1 MPFTVGL
8 TGGIGCGK
16 SSTARLFG
24 KQGALIVDTDAIAR
38 ELTVVGAPALNLI
51 LKRFGNKVFQPD
63 GALDRARLRRLVFAD
78 SRARKKLESLLHPL
92 VRTEALKRL
101 RAGRAPYAIL
111 VVPLL
116 LETGGLCEHV
126 QRVLVVD
133 CSEAQQVARA
143 MSRSSLSEAE
153 VRAIMAAQLS
163 RAARLKQ
170 ADDVLSNDSSLVH
183 LQQQV
188 EILHRKYLKL
198 AQYDPVMDS

>member
-8 TGGIGCGK
+8 TGGIGSGK
-16 SSTARLFG
+16 SSAARLFG

-38 ELTVVGAPALNLI
+38 ELTADGAPALNLI
-51 LKRFGNKVFQPD
+51 RKQFGNKVFQPD

-116 LETGGLCEHV
+116 LETGGLRGHV

-133 CSEAQQVARA
+133 CPEALQVARA
-143 MSRSSLSEAE
+143 MSRSNLSEAE

-163 RAARLKQ
+163 REARLKL
-170 ADDVLSNDSSLVH
+170 ADDVLSNDSSMEH

-188 EILHRKYLKL
+188 ETLHRKYFKL
-198 AQYDPVMDS
+198 AQYGPAMGS